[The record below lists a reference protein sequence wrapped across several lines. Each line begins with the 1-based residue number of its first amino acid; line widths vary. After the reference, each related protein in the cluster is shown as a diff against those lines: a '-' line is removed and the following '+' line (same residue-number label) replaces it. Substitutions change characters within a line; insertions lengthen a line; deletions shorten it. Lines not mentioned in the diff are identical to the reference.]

1 MKDQHLHP
9 EKGFNLSRW
18 AIDHAPLTKF
28 LMIVLM
34 VLGTNAFF
42 QLGQDEDP
50 PFTFR
55 LMVVRA
61 FWPGATAQQMAEQVA
76 DKVERTLQ
84 EVPHADKIRS
94 YSKPGESTI
103 LFQVKDSTKA

>member
-1 MKDQHLHP
+1 MKEQHLHP

-18 AIDHAPLTKF
+18 AIDHAPLTRF

-55 LMVVRA
+55 K
-61 FWPGATAQQMAEQVA
+61 WPNRWPTRWSAPCR
-76 DKVERTLQ
+76 K
-84 EVPHADKIRS
+84 
-94 YSKPGESTI
+94 
-103 LFQVKDSTKA
+103 